1 VRARPDFK
9 KLLIE
14 AGVAD
19 YRQHFSQVREPRQ
32 LPEYL
37 AGTGEYGDMRE
48 EGILDPVKVT
58 RLALQNAAPVAAR
71 TSKNLTAL
79 RPDVHRR
86 LVGS

>member
-1 VRARPDFK
+1 
-9 KLLIE
+9 
-14 AGVAD
+14 
-19 YRQHFSQVREPRQ
+19 
-32 LPEYL
+32 
-37 AGTGEYGDMRE
+37 MRE